1 MVSLQEKIRRRR
13 ASIKCDVI
21 HNLLLV
27 VHNMNAIVQIILL
40 VNNEKTTT
48 TSSYHSFI
56 VIVTQQMYYN
66 LRKGKNPNLTFAM
79 ANCRSHRVEH
89 SL

>member
-40 VNNEKTTT
+40 VNNEKKTDDDLVL
-48 TSSYHSFI
+48 SFIHFHYHSTN
-56 VIVTQQMYYN
+56 VLQ
-66 LRKGKNPNLTFAM
+66 LKK
-79 ANCRSHRVEH
+79 E
-89 SL
+89 

>member
-1 MVSLQEKIRRRR
+1 MSLQEKIRRRR

-40 VNNEKTTT
+40 VNNEKKKRRRPRLII
-48 TSSYHSFI
+48 HSF
-56 VIVTQQMYYN
+56 
-66 LRKGKNPNLTFAM
+66 
-79 ANCRSHRVEH
+79 
-89 SL
+89 SLSLNKCITT

>member
-1 MVSLQEKIRRRR
+1 MSLQEKIRRRR

-40 VNNEKTTT
+40 VNNEKKKTDDDDLVL
-48 TSSYHSFI
+48 SFI
-56 VIVTQQMYYN
+56 H
-66 LRKGKNPNLTFAM
+66 FH
-79 ANCRSHRVEH
+79 CH
-89 SL
+89 STNVLQLKKV

>member
-1 MVSLQEKIRRRR
+1 MSLQEKIRRRR

-40 VNNEKTTT
+40 VNNEKKNRRRPRLII
-48 TSSYHSFI
+48 HSF
-56 VIVTQQMYYN
+56 
-66 LRKGKNPNLTFAM
+66 
-79 ANCRSHRVEH
+79 
-89 SL
+89 SLSLNKCITT